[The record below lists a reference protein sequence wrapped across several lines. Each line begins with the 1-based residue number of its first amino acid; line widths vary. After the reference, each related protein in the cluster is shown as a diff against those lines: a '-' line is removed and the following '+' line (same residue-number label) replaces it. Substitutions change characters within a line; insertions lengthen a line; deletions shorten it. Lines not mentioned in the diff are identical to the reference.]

1 MWRWYD
7 THYTQSLV
15 PYSLQDELQRI
26 IQNKEFNKAFEVAL
40 TASDL
45 HLVLYVCKQIDADE
59 LFDIAPPCLTQPV
72 LLSLIQHL
80 SCNLDTELE
89 VKMK

>member
-1 MWRWYD
+1 M
-7 THYTQSLV
+7 
-15 PYSLQDELQRI
+15 
-26 IQNKEFNKAFEVAL
+26 

-59 LFDIAPPCLTQPV
+59 LFDITPPCLTQPV

-89 VKMK
+89 VKVK